1 MKKILVLFAVLLS
14 SCYRTDDPLI
24 GRWTV
29 ERVNVE
35 FDEHRAT
42 PEMVKQYGELEK
54 GNIIEITNDSVLTL
68 ITGGDTLT
76 GRCALKGTQLI
87 CDGQPFGLFEKGKIQ
102 TETGTPLGKIV
113 VIYRRK

>member
-1 MKKILVLFAVLLS
+1 
-14 SCYRTDDPLI
+14 
-24 GRWTV
+24 
-29 ERVNVE
+29 
-35 FDEHRAT
+35 
-42 PEMVKQYGELEK
+42 MVKQYGELEK